1 MKEKKFCVLLWPELP
16 ADVARPDAELRQLHY
31 PQPHVVGQGPS
42 VDEDSAELVDLPVR
56 VDMRRLWTNQ
66 KLISLDFLSSRC
78 WLLGPFGV
86 AGTVWW
92 SHLTQITFQAKSLQ
106 DLQLW
111 YLNFSTSVMNKEIFN
126 FSNIMTWNSL
136 NNFLFWISLRNNQR
150 KIEILYPSKV
160 TSRSRA
166 GAEV

>member
-31 PQPHVVGQGPS
+31 PQPHVVGQGPP

-86 AGTVWW
+86 AG
-92 SHLTQITFQAKSLQ
+92 HSL
-106 DLQLW
+106 
-111 YLNFSTSVMNKEIFN
+111 VI
-126 FSNIMTWNSL
+126 
-136 NNFLFWISLRNNQR
+136 
-150 KIEILYPSKV
+150 
-160 TSRSRA
+160 TSRSDYISGEISARFA
-166 GAEV
+166 TLISQLLDLSDE